1 MILLDRGEFNVR
13 LFVLGFYEGRYYQMM
28 WSNKEL
34 ASLFLSGSD
43 VVAKHF
49 MAHLEKEENIDIFKK
64 ENFSYLWGM
73 LGIAGIKGIPINVLD
88 KVWQLLKE
96 NNVIEAFDKGVLGDY
111 NFGIIKKCNDN
122 RMNAW
127 RGLDNFSADQK
138 FKKLILM
145 PIVAINRSYAQEVD
159 TQAFNPVRVLG
170 VLDRYPLSDAVK
182 QMLIDMQGHGAA
194 CGISGKE
201 VVDNYEKEKVLGR
214 LCNFIAYSKR
224 KLLEYEKDF
233 FYWYIHDAVLD
244 GFDVGLIGLN
254 DDVFANLMAD
264 EIDEDLS
271 ELELEPLRARNE
283 DIVEFAKCFDGTYG
297 FYEKTAAKLIRNH
310 PENITAMMERCL
322 SLMDKTE
329 AKGLVFALELI
340 NLKQYK
346 SAVKILI
353 ELAKRGKATE
363 MASFLHRLL
372 PNVKGAETMIMSMLK
387 LNLKVLKQRE
397 FHETNIVFREYPARL
412 YLIGIKE
419 FIEFGLYKDA
429 SVLLSDLVN
438 NGWVQGFDDL
448 EQKGLSLAKE
458 LLAKDDSL
466 QELDKIVDLFK
477 SKCDEVEIGRDENRK
492 EVENS
497 AKLKFDF
504 KKLFNKKKEES
515 NDFDNKN
522 IIEEADI
529 DLVFDENKVEN
540 EIITN
545 AESNDKKEVVE
556 EIEDIAEEKNETIT
570 EIKEDDEV
578 KEIEEIVVKE
588 DIAENVIVDDI
599 VNQKD
604 EVLGDNDLN
613 LNEMMFSGEDCENY
627 KEKAKEADKQEL
639 ENEEFIEKGQ
649 NNIKLMDVQNSKA
662 GGNVKSE
669 ITQWDNNDEE
679 IIKSDTKRKI
689 SFDRILKINSSDV
702 DKHFEK
708 IKEVTT
714 LAIKKAEEKALL
726 IKQKVEDRMDDEDIE
741 NPSIVKKF
749 KNIADKIK
757 KIKKTN

>member
-1 MILLDRGEFNVR
+1 
-13 LFVLGFYEGRYYQMM
+13 MM

-73 LGIAGIKGIPINVLD
+73 LGIAGIKGIPVNVLD
-88 KVWQLLKE
+88 KVWQSLKE

-111 NFGIIKKCNDN
+111 NFGIIKKYNDN
-122 RMNAW
+122 RMHAW

-254 DDVFANLMAD
+254 DNVFANLMAD

-283 DIVEFAKCFDGTYG
+283 DIVEFAKCFDETYG

-397 FHETNIVFREYPARL
+397 FHETNLVFREYPARL

-448 EQKGLSLAKE
+448 EQKSLSLAKE

-477 SKCDEVEIGRDENRK
+477 SKRDEVEIGRDENRK

-504 KKLFNKKKEES
+504 KKLFNKKKDEN
-515 NDFDNKN
+515 NDIDDKN
-522 IIEEADI
+522 VIKEADI

-588 DIAENVIVDDI
+588 NIAENVIVDDI
-599 VNQKD
+599 VNKKD

-649 NNIKLMDVQNSKA
+649 NNIELMDVQNSKV
-662 GGNVKSE
+662 GGDVKKE

-689 SFDRILKINSSDV
+689 SFDSILKINSSDI

-714 LAIKKAEEKALL
+714 LAIKKAEEKALS

-741 NPSIVKKF
+741 NPSVVKKF
-749 KNIADKIK
+749 KSIANKIK
-757 KIKKTN
+757 GLKKK